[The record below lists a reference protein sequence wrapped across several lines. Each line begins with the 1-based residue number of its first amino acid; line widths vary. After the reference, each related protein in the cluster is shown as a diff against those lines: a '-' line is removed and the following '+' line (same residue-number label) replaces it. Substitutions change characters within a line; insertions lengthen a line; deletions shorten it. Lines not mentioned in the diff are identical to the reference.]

1 VLPTSPATRSS
12 GPSCEGVHEQR
23 RGGSGSLRRRRRFR
37 APSRRRGRGS
47 LRILTGLVVSL
58 LLYGCDDLSTTD
70 PVELQSD
77 ETLASL
83 QYHADLPTL
92 SQVVR
97 LWGRDM
103 DLSGPLGQWEG
114 SWTDVGAVGGEGSE
128 TSSGEVLRAES
139 REAVAHLVAPRMTAE
154 DVASLLEQL
163 DQALTRIPRLLEGGS
178 HAHLSPTLSLALE
191 ERDRSEAALQG
202 DEVRIALL
210 HVMTAADRLRATT
223 PSTLARELLHEAEET
238 FRRVWGD
245 DPYIEEERR
254 RVRRLL
260 AGAETALDE
269 QAPVLALRRAWY
281 ALRLMDGAGE
291 P

>member
-1 VLPTSPATRSS
+1 VLPTCPATR
-12 GPSCEGVHEQR
+12 PSEPSRKGGQEAG
-23 RGGSGSLRRRRRFR
+23 RGGSGSLRRGRRFR
-37 APSRRRGRGS
+37 TPSRRTGRAS
-47 LRILTGLVVSL
+47 LGILTGLVVSL
-58 LLYGCDDLSTTD
+58 LLYGCDDLTTTG

-97 LWGRDM
+97 HWGRDM
-103 DLSGPLGQWEG
+103 DLSGPLGQWEA
-114 SWTDVGAVGGEGSE
+114 SWKDMGAVRGEGRDL
-128 TSSGEVLRAES
+128 SSGEALRAES
-139 REAVAHLVAPRMTAE
+139 REAVAHLVAPRMTPE
-154 DVASLLEQL
+154 DVASLLDEL
-163 DQALTRIPRLLEGGS
+163 DQTLTRIPRLLEAGS
-178 HAHLSPTLSLALE
+178 HAHLSPTLSLALHD
-191 ERDRSEAALQG
+191 RDRGEAALQA

-210 HVMTAADRLRATT
+210 HIMTAADRLRATT

-245 DPYIEEERR
+245 DPYREEERR